1 MNAPAK
7 FPKTTDNPDS
17 PDARALRYSQGRLLG
32 LRVNRYSW
40 WTHWRELAD
49 YFLPRRYKW
58 IVTPNQMARGS
69 PINQHIL
76 DSTGVICAR
85 NLASGLVSGKSSP
98 TRPWFKLRVGIID
111 STTTSPVSLWLAE
124 CERILYLIFAE
135 SNFYNSIAQFYYDL
149 VIFGTAVM
157 LIYED
162 FENVI
167 NCINPCAGEYYLD
180 IDGKYRPTIFYR
192 EFTLT
197 VSACVAEF
205 GYENCSQSVRS
216 LYDDKSGANLTRE
229 LIVAHSIEPNDDGRA
244 ADFGFSN
251 RFKFRELYWE
261 WGGSASPQ
269 GGNFQPQGFLRKK
282 GYYSQPNIAC
292 RWDIVSNDAYGRSPG
307 MDALPDQKQ
316 VQLETRRK
324 AQAIDKMV
332 NPPLVADVQLKNQPA
347 SLLPGG
353 MTYIQGMVA
362 NGGKPAISS
371 IYDTHNFPVQD
382 ITADIA
388 MAQGRL
394 SKTFFND
401 VLMTASQYETRSNV
415 TAVEW
420 DMRKSESLVALG
432 PALDRID
439 YEGLGPIIDRVFD
452 IATRAGILPPAPQEI
467 QGQMI
472 NVDYVSMLQQAQQAA
487 ASGGIDRILQLAGGL
502 LPAKPD
508 IMDNIDTDF
517 ALDKYAELLNLDPKI
532 IRSPDAVVQ
541 IRQDRAQQ
549 IAQQQQAALAEQ
561 ASKTAANLSQTTTGN
576 GNSALDA
583 IMGQGGPGGPS

>member
-1 MNAPAK
+1 MAQAASAA
-7 FPKTTDNPDS
+7 FPTTDRSSNSDT
-17 PDARALRYSQGRLLG
+17 RALAYSQGRLLG

-98 TRPWFKLRVGIID
+98 TRPWFKLRVGTID
-111 STTTSPVSLWLAE
+111 STQTGPVSLWLKE

-135 SNFYNSIAQFYYDL
+135 SNFYNSIAQYYFDL
-149 VIFGTAVM
+149 VIFGTATL

-162 FENVI
+162 YENVI
-167 NCINPCAGEYYLD
+167 NCINPCAGEYYID

-197 VSACVAEF
+197 VSAVVDEF
-205 GYENCSQSVRS
+205 GYDRCSSSVQA
-216 LYDDKSGANLTRE
+216 LYDDPGGANLTRE
-229 LIVAHSIEPNDDGRA
+229 LIIAHSIEPNNDGKGPG
-244 ADFGFSN
+244 FGFSDK
-251 RFKFRELYWE
+251 FAFRELYWE

-269 GGNFQPQGFLRKK
+269 GSNYQPQGFLRRK
-282 GYYSQPNIAC
+282 GYLDQPNITC

-353 MTYIQGMVA
+353 MTYLQGFA
-362 NGGKPAISS
+362 QSGKPAISS
-371 IYDTHNFPVQD
+371 IYDTHNFPVEG
-382 ITADIA
+382 ITADIE
-388 MAQGRL
+388 MAQQRL

-401 VLMTASQYETRSNV
+401 VLMTASQFETRSNV

-420 DMRKSESLVALG
+420 NMRKSESMVALG

-439 YEGLGPIIDRVFD
+439 NECLGPTIDRVFG
-452 IATRAGILPPAPQEI
+452 IASRAGILPPAPPDI

-472 NVDYVSMLQQAQQAA
+472 QINYVSMLKQAQDATAAGGIEALLKLGGELEGIKPGSMMNIDIDYAIDKYSALQNNDPKLIRSPQALAQLRADEAKQQQATQQAA
-487 ASGGIDRILQLAGGL
+487 I
-502 LPAKPD
+502 
-508 IMDNIDTDF
+508 
-517 ALDKYAELLNLDPKI
+517 
-532 IRSPDAVVQ
+532 
-541 IRQDRAQQ
+541 
-549 IAQQQQAALAEQ
+549 AEQ
-561 ASKTAANLSQTTTGN
+561 LSKSAANLS
-576 GNSALDA
+576 A
-583 IMGQGGPGGPS
+583 IQPQAPQ

>member
-1 MNAPAK
+1 MANELTKPG
-7 FPKTTDNPDS
+7 TTADS
-17 PDARALRYSQGRLLG
+17 RALSYSQGRLLG

-40 WTHWRELAD
+40 WCHWRELAD

-58 IVTPNQMARGS
+58 IVTPNQMSRGS

-98 TRPWFKLRVGIID
+98 TRPWFKLRVGTID
-111 STTTSPVSLWLAE
+111 STTTSPVSLWLKE
-124 CERILYLIFAE
+124 CERILYLIFSE

-149 VIFGTAVM
+149 VIFGTATM

-167 NCINPCAGEYYLD
+167 NCINPCAGEYYID

-192 EFTLT
+192 EFTMT
-197 VSACVAEF
+197 VSACVNEF
-205 GYENCSQSVRS
+205 GYDNCSESIRK
-216 LYDDKSGANLTRE
+216 LYDDPAGANLTRE
-229 LIVAHSIEPNDDGRA
+229 LIIAHSIEPNDDGRA
-244 ADFGFSN
+244 SEFGFSS
-251 RFKFRELYWE
+251 RFAFRELYWE

-269 GGNFQPQGFLRKK
+269 GSNYQPTGFLRRK
-282 GYYSQPNIAC
+282 GYYDQPNIAG
-292 RWDIVSNDAYGRSPG
+292 RWDLVSNDAYGRSPG

-353 MTYIQGMVA
+353 MTYIQGFA
-362 NGGKPAISS
+362 QSGKPAISS
-371 IYDTHNFPVQD
+371 IYDTHQFPVRD
-382 ITADIA
+382 ITEDLTEAKT
-388 MAQGRL
+388 RL
-394 SKTFFND
+394 AKTFFND
-401 VLMTASQYETRSNV
+401 VLMTASQFETRSNV

-420 DMRKSESLVALG
+420 NMRKSESMVALG

-439 YEGLGPIIDRVFD
+439 YEVLGPTIDRVFG
-452 IATRAGILPPAPQEI
+452 IASRAGILPPAPQEI

-472 NVDYVSMLQQAQQAA
+472 NIAYVSMLKQAQDATA
-487 ASGGIDRILQLAGGL
+487 ASGIQAVLQLGGEL
-502 LPAKPD
+502 EGIRPGS
-508 IMDNIDTDF
+508 MDNIDIDY
-517 ALDKYAELLNLDPKI
+517 AIDKFSELQNNDPKL
-532 IRSPDAVVQ
+532 IRSPEQLAQ
-541 IRQDRAQQ
+541 IRADAQR
-549 IAQQQQAALAEQ
+549 QQQAMQQAQMAEQ
-561 ASKTAANLSQTTTGN
+561 LSKSAGNLAAIQ
-576 GNSALDA
+576 
-583 IMGQGGPGGPS
+583 PGGGA

>member
-7 FPKTTDNPDS
+7 FPTTEASADS
-17 PDARALRYSQGRLLG
+17 ADARALRYSQGRLLG

-98 TRPWFKLRVGIID
+98 TRPWFKLRVGTVD

-124 CERILYLIFAE
+124 CERIIYLIFAE
-135 SNFYNSIAQFYYDL
+135 SNFYNSIAQFYFDL
-149 VIFGTAVM
+149 VIFGTATM

-162 FENVI
+162 YENVI
-167 NCINPCAGEYYLD
+167 NCINSCAGEYYLD

-197 VSACVAEF
+197 VQAVVKEF
-205 GYENCSQSVRS
+205 GYENCSESVRR
-216 LYDDKSGANLTRE
+216 LYDDPGGANLARE
-229 LIVAHSIEPNDDGRA
+229 IIVAHSLEPNDDGRA
-244 ADFGFSN
+244 RELGFSD
-251 RFKFRELYWE
+251 RFAFRELYWE

-269 GGNFQPQGFLRKK
+269 GSNFQPQGFLRRR

-353 MTYIQGMVA
+353 MTYIQGFA
-362 NGGKPAISS
+362 ASGKPAITS
-371 IYDTHNFPVQD
+371 IYDTHQFPVHD
-382 ITADIA
+382 ITADLLEVK
-388 MAQGRL
+388 QRL
-394 SKTFFND
+394 SRIFFND

-439 YEGLGPIIDRVFD
+439 YEGLGPILDRVFD
-452 IATRAGILPPAPQEI
+452 IATRAGILPPAPPEI

-487 ASGGIDRILQLAGGL
+487 ASGGIDRLLQLSGSL
-502 LPAKPD
+502 LAAKPD

-517 ALDKYAELLNLDPKI
+517 ALDKYAELLNIDPKI
-532 IRSPDAVVQ
+532 IRSPEAVAQ
-541 IRQDRAQQ
+541 IREERAKQMAAQAQAEQ
-549 IAQQQQAALAEQ
+549 IAALSQAG
-561 ASKTAANLSQTTTGN
+561 KNLSETDLGGGVN
-576 GNSALDA
+576 ALQA
-583 IMGQGGPGGPS
+583 MGGVAP

>member
-1 MNAPAK
+1 MANELT
-7 FPKTTDNPDS
+7 KTGTSADE
-17 PDARALRYSQGRLLG
+17 RALTYSQGRLLG

-40 WTHWRELAD
+40 WCHWRELAD

-58 IVTPNQMARGS
+58 IVTPNQMSRGS

-98 TRPWFKLRVGIID
+98 TRPWFKLRVGTID
-111 STTTSPVSLWLAE
+111 STTTSPVSLWLKE
-124 CERILYLIFAE
+124 CERILYLIFSE

-149 VIFGTAVM
+149 VIFGTATM

-167 NCINPCAGEYYLD
+167 NCINPCAGEYYID

-192 EFTLT
+192 EFTMT
-197 VSACVAEF
+197 VSACVNEF
-205 GYENCSQSVRS
+205 GYDRCSESIRK
-216 LYDDKSGANLTRE
+216 LYDDPGGANLTRE
-229 LIVAHSIEPNDDGRA
+229 LIIAHSIEPNDDGRA
-244 ADFGFSN
+244 AEFGFSP
-251 RFKFRELYWE
+251 RFAFRELYWE

-269 GGNFQPQGFLRKK
+269 GSNYQPTGFLRRK
-282 GYYSQPNIAC
+282 GYYDQPNIAG
-292 RWDIVSNDAYGRSPG
+292 RWDLVSNDAYGRSPG

-353 MTYIQGMVA
+353 MTYIQGFA
-362 NGGKPAISS
+362 QSGKPAIGS
-371 IYDTHNFPVQD
+371 IYDTHQFPVRD
-382 ITADIA
+382 ITEDLTEAKT
-388 MAQGRL
+388 RL
-394 SKTFFND
+394 AKTFFND
-401 VLMTASQYETRSNV
+401 VLMTASQFETRSNV

-420 DMRKSESLVALG
+420 NMRKSESMVALG

-439 YEGLGPIIDRVFD
+439 YEVLGPTIDRVFG
-452 IATRAGILPPAPQEI
+452 IASRAGILPPAPPEI

-472 NVDYVSMLQQAQQAA
+472 NINYVSMLKQAQDATA
-487 ASGGIDRILQLAGGL
+487 ASGIQAVLQLGGEL
-502 LPAKPD
+502 EGIRPGS
-508 IMDNIDTDF
+508 MDNIDIDY
-517 ALDKYAELLNLDPKI
+517 AIDKFSELQNNDPKL
-532 IRSPDAVVQ
+532 IRSPEELAQ
-541 IRQDRAQQ
+541 IRADAQR
-549 IAQQQQAALAEQ
+549 QQQAMQQAQMAEQ
-561 ASKTAANLSQTTTGN
+561 LSKSAGNLAAIQ
-576 GNSALDA
+576 
-583 IMGQGGPGGPS
+583 PGGAA